1 MNNAPY
7 ENLCK
12 FFEIESR
19 KKFNASMYNS
29 HAIYAVFSIA
39 QHFGLGF
46 LQFMGNF
53 GADSGL
59 VLFCALFHPKYIIGE
74 SNFF

>member
-1 MNNAPY
+1 
-7 ENLCK
+7 
-12 FFEIESR
+12 
-19 KKFNASMYNS
+19 MYNS

-59 VLFCALFHPKYIIGE
+59 VLFCALFLPKYII
-74 SNFF
+74 